1 MAQTLNVRFWNTTAT
16 AFQYPEISDPD
27 LQYQP
32 ILNRPS
38 TGVAISG
45 GGTVSAS
52 LIMGYFYA
60 LQEMTV
66 FDKNLE
72 LTPVFDNIQ
81 YISGVSGG
89 CWGSAPFCF
98 LPDSIDDTTYLGGS
112 KYQPAQ
118 LTTAILG
125 QVPDNS
131 MTYAV
136 TNADIVSKVKEELL
150 KYPESAYVRAVGDI
164 FLSPFGIN
172 GTTSYFTTDA
182 DAVSNIIS
190 RNPQLSASDFIT
202 LKANRPFPI
211 MNTSLMSQDH
221 VDGSSNFPCDCTP
234 LYVGVKAFHQ
244 GAGKGL
250 IFKQNIG
257 GAFVEPFGFNTPDAT
272 DVNQEAGT
280 AVVTPGK
287 EMFSLCYPVGTSGEA
302 LEEWVVK
309 NDPIPELIFPS
320 YSYWTPTNAK
330 TSSPEVHTYDFG
342 DGGITDDTGVA
353 SLLARGVKNIVVFL
367 TEPFDTTTKQYE
379 AIGYNQIASLFGQ
392 QIFDW
397 KSQSLVAA
405 NPNSLMLDHAKFA
418 ALKTGVESA
427 MAAGGPVFW
436 NDSYTVQPNNWFGIA
451 GGWTCNILWIFNT
464 VSPQWVSE
472 LPSDVQALLKT
483 DELSDF
489 PYVKVFDQNPG
500 TVIALTPN
508 QANMLGNFG
517 YWMATSAEAEIKSLL
532 GGG

>member
-72 LTPVFDNIQ
+72 LTPAFDNIQ

-98 LPDSIDDTTYLGGS
+98 LPDSIDDTTYLGGP

-136 TNADIVSKVKEELL
+136 TNADIVAKVTEELRKL
-150 KYPESAYVRAVGDI
+150 YFDSAYVRAVGDI
-164 FLSPFGIN
+164 FLPPFGIN

-182 DAVSNIIS
+182 NAVSNIIS
-190 RNPQLSASDFIT
+190 RNPQLKASDFIT

-211 MNTSLMSQDH
+211 MNTSLMSQNH

-234 LYVGVKAFHQ
+234 LYVGVKANHAE
-244 GAGKGL
+244 AG
-250 IFKQNIG
+250 IDNQNIG
-257 GAFVEPFGFNTPDAT
+257 GAFVEPFGFNTPAAT
-272 DVNQEAGT
+272 DVNQAAGT
-280 AVVTPGK
+280 AVVTPGT

-302 LEEWVVK
+302 IEEWVMK
-309 NDPIPELIFPS
+309 HDPIPKLIFPS
-320 YSYWTPTNAK
+320 YSYWNPSDE
-330 TSSPEVHTYDFG
+330 TSPSAVNKYDFG

-353 SLLARGVKNIVVFL
+353 SLLARGVENIVVFL
-367 TEPFDTTTKQYE
+367 TEPFDITTAQYE
-379 AIGYNQIASLFGQ
+379 AIGYNQIASLFGHK
-392 QIFDW
+392 IFHW
-397 KSQSLVAA
+397 KRKKHVDA
-405 NPNSLMLDHAKFA
+405 NPNSLMLDPAKFA
-418 ALKTGVESA
+418 ALKAGVESA

-436 NDSYTVQPNNWFGIA
+436 KDSYTVQPNNWFGIA

-464 VSPQWVSE
+464 VSPQWASQ
-472 LPSDVQALLKT
+472 LPYEVEEMLKT

-489 PYVKVFDQNPG
+489 PYVKVFGQNLG
-500 TVIALTPN
+500 TVINLTPN